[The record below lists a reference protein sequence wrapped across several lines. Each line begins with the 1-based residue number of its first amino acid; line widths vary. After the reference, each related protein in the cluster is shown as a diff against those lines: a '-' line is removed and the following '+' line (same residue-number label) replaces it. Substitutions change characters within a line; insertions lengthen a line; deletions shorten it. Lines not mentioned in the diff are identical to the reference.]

1 MMTQTSKPDIRSSG
15 VTGKKDKRKKANVGA
30 SLRLRQGYDA
40 HVPSPARR
48 LVGKFHS
55 QTVDPASREQF
66 LQFVIPT
73 VAEGSPL
80 FDEVA
85 AWHSA
90 GQAH

>member
-48 LVGKFHS
+48 LVGKFH
-55 QTVDPASREQF
+55 
-66 LQFVIPT
+66 L
-73 VAEGSPL
+73 
-80 FDEVA
+80 
-85 AWHSA
+85 
-90 GQAH
+90 